1 MAGLSVSRGVTRNQ
15 VAERA
20 GVSTAVVSYVLND
33 GPRAVAPATRDRVL
47 GAVRELG
54 YRPNHLARS
63 LRSRRTRTLGLLVPD
78 ASNPFYSEVAK
89 GIEEEGY
96 RRGYSLTMGN
106 TNGSPERR
114 ASYVESLVSRQV
126 DAVLYD
132 STGVSLEEVELLE
145 RYGVLAVY
153 MGTAD
158 EVDDGV
164 GERIPSVTIDTRP
177 GGEAVGRHLLARG
190 HRRMACVMGSQA
202 MPPDEQRPWARV
214 EGFLDALG
222 SAGLEAPVVW
232 AGEHPDDGYRAA
244 GELLEGATRPTAIF
258 AANDLLAIGV
268 MRRAF
273 DLGLRVPEDLAVCGF
288 DDIAISSYVQ
298 PRLTTVRIPKLAM
311 GRSAARIVLAALE
324 RGPDESHPLRIPRR
338 PDLAVEL
345 VVRDST

>member
-1 MAGLSVSRGVTRNQ
+1 MGSGVSKGVTRDQ

-20 GVSTAVVSYVLND
+20 GVSAAVVSYVLND

-96 RRGYSLTMGN
+96 HRGYSLTMGN
-106 TNGSPERR
+106 TNDSAERR
-114 ASYVESLVSRQV
+114 AAYVESLVSRQV
-126 DAVLYD
+126 DAIFYD
-132 STGVSLEEVELLE
+132 STGISLEEVELLE

-158 EVDDGV
+158 EIDEAV
-164 GERIPSVTIDTRP
+164 GDRIPSVTIDTRP
-177 GGEAVGRHLLARG
+177 GGEAVGRHFLDRG
-190 HRRMACVMGSQA
+190 HRRMACLAGSRSL
-202 MPPDEQRPWARV
+202 PPFEDRPWPRIQ
-214 EGFLDALG
+214 GFLGAIAE
-222 SAGLEAPVVW
+222 AGLEAPVIW
-232 AGEHPDDGYRAA
+232 AGEHPEDAYREA
-244 GELLEGATRPTAIF
+244 GALLSGSERPTAIF
-258 AANDLLAIGV
+258 AANDLLAIGT
-268 MRRAF
+268 MRRAL
-273 DLGLRVPEDLAVCGF
+273 DLGLRIPEDVAVCGF

-324 RGPDESHPLRIPRR
+324 RRPDDSHPLRIPRR